1 MYGVVVL
8 PSTTDVGP
16 SILTYAVCVSGSV
29 GTVSSVTNVVVTD
42 DFVEST
48 LTSSNPPFVIV
59 LIVTVKSSA
68 PSAMLS
74 SIVAILNVADVSP
87 FGITTLA
94 TPVKSVPS
102 IALPL
107 YVNVTVKSD
116 SGA

>member
-29 GTVSSVTNVVVTD
+29 GTVSSVIVVVTD